1 MKGGVAKSTT
11 TYNLAVG
18 LARFHELKVLLV
30 DIDPQGN
37 SSASLGIRIWELEI
51 QLKDALWRKLP
62 LQKVSISVS
71 SNLDCVPSNI
81 LLAEDEIPISGL
93 PGRELL
99 LRKALAPVQ
108 EKYDYVLIDC
118 PPNIGVFSI
127 NALMASKELIIPVDM
142 SYLGL
147 LGISAIEKALD
158 LVRSALEHSLEITGV
173 LATRYDGRNN
183 LSREVFNSLQEHF
196 GDKMFKTVIPESVK
210 VREAPSHALSIF
222 DHAPNGKAAK
232 AYRALVEEV
241 ISNENR

>member
-1 MKGGVAKSTT
+1 M
-11 TYNLAVG
+11 
-18 LARFHELKVLLV
+18 
-30 DIDPQGN
+30 
-37 SSASLGIRIWELEI
+37 
-51 QLKDALWRKLP
+51 
-62 LQKVSISVS
+62 
-71 SNLDCVPSNI
+71 
-81 LLAEDEIPISGL
+81 
-93 PGRELL
+93 
-99 LRKALAPVQ
+99 RKAIAPVQ

-158 LVRSALEHSLEITGV
+158 LVRSALEHSIEITGV

-222 DHAPNGKAAK
+222 DHDPNGKAAK